1 MASMEGGSGGQ
12 EGVKKKRDEGL
23 VGESNG
29 GEVLQSYGLTFTCF
43 MSFRVYICTYL
54 ILTIRFH

>member
-43 MSFRVYICTYL
+43 MSFRVHVHTHF
-54 ILTIRFH
+54 ILATRFY